1 MKKIIKTTIK
11 SVLYVLYYGIIAFL
25 LYFVVAGRTLT
36 DWYDVTFG
44 TRFREIVY
52 TFNLGLTGADTSFM
66 NEALQECR
74 PDLIKATVIVMLFVL
89 ADVIVF

>member
-11 SVLYVLYYGIIAFL
+11 YVLYVLYYEIIALL

-44 TRFREIVY
+44 TRFR
-52 TFNLGLTGADTSFM
+52 GLENA
-66 NEALQECR
+66 
-74 PDLIKATVIVMLFVL
+74 
-89 ADVIVF
+89 

>member
-1 MKKIIKTTIK
+1 MKKIIRTTIK
-11 SVLYVLYYGIIAFL
+11 SFFYALYYGIIALL

-52 TFNLGLTGADTSFM
+52 TFNLGLTGADTSR
-66 NEALQECR
+66 L
-74 PDLIKATVIVMLFVL
+74 DFVPKSGTKKSSGG
-89 ADVIVF
+89 

>member
-1 MKKIIKTTIK
+1 MKKAILTTIK
-11 SVLYVLYYGIIAFL
+11 TIIYILYCTVIALL

-52 TFNLGLTGADTSFM
+52 TFNLGLTGADIGFL
-66 NEALQECR
+66 NEALQEWQKY
-74 PDLIKATVIVMLFVL
+74 L
-89 ADVIVF
+89 